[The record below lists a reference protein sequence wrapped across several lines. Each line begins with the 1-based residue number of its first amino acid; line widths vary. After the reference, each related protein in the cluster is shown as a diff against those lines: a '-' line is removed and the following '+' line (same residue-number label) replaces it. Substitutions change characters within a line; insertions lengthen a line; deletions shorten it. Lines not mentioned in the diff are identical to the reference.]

1 MESKKVK
8 TGLFI
13 EFFFISIA
21 KSSLKDLKTLQLKS
35 MWILNLLD
43 L

>member
-1 MESKKVK
+1 MKIEKKALI
-8 TGLFI
+8 TLLNYL
-13 EFFFISIA
+13 
-21 KSSLKDLKTLQLKS
+21 KSNSKDLKTLQSKS